1 MVNPRR
7 IKTESLQTFLFA
19 HLMVTAVMAVLAFG
33 TVESWSLALFE
44 INALVMAV
52 LLGVWQLFDPNF
64 EWRRLRMALPLW
76 LLLAWAFV
84 QLIPFGAFGQTLA
97 MPVAPETVPTDRLRL
112 PTISVDPQA
121 TREAA
126 AKLLALAIYFTV
138 ALQVLT
144 TPARRQLATR
154 ILSIFGLVVSF
165 LAIAQRL
172 SWNGRLYWI
181 RPVSAFV
188 SPFGPFGNYNHF
200 AGMVE
205 LLFPLPFAWL
215 VFSRCRIEERIFH
228 AIAVVVM
235 IAAAVLSMSRAG
247 ILAITIQFILFGVAI
262 MLLQQ
267 AGRARRLA
275 RIPILIV
282 VVAVLLSL
290 WIGYRPLMRRFDTIQ
305 QGRQEH
311 SVVTRLAYWQASW
324 QIFRDHA
331 VTGVGLGAF
340 PTIYPSYG
348 RASSRYERVEQVHND
363 YLQLLTDTGMVG
375 GIIGLTALLG
385 LFWRWRSSICHRW
398 RLDSKTGAQN
408 FAHFLGAAVAV
419 VGLLIHSLVD
429 FNLQIASNALLFLI
443 VTAVSLVDETAE
455 MER

>member
-7 IKTESLQTFLFA
+7 IKTERLQTFLFA
-19 HLMVTAVMAVLAFG
+19 QLMVTVVVAVLAFG

-44 INALVMAV
+44 LNALVMAV
-52 LLGVWQLFDPNF
+52 LLGVWQLFDPDF

-76 LLLAWAFV
+76 LLLGWALI
-84 QLIPFGAFGQTLA
+84 QLIPFGAWGQHLTV
-97 MPVAPETVPTDRLRL
+97 PTAPETVPVDRLRL
-112 PTISVDPQA
+112 PTISFDPQA

-144 TPARRQLATR
+144 TPARRLLVTR
-154 ILSIFGLVVSF
+154 ILSIFGLVISF

-172 SWNGRLYWI
+172 AWNGRLYWI

-200 AGMVE
+200 AGVVE

-215 VFSRCRIEERIFH
+215 VFSRCRFEERIFH
-228 AIAVVVM
+228 AVAVVVM
-235 IAAAVLSMSRAG
+235 VAAAVLSMSRAG
-247 ILAITIQFILFGVAI
+247 ILTITVQFILFGVVI
-262 MLLQQ
+262 VLVQH
-267 AGRARRLA
+267 AGGARHLA
-275 RIPILIV
+275 RIPILVII
-282 VVAVLLSL
+282 VAVLLSL

-324 QIFRDHA
+324 QIFRDHP

-340 PTIYPSYG
+340 PTIYPMYG

-375 GIIGLTALLG
+375 GIIALTAWLG
-385 LFWRWRSSICHRW
+385 LLWRWRRLISHRW
-398 RLDSKTGAQN
+398 RLDSRTGARN
-408 FAHFLGAAVAV
+408 IAHFWGAAVAV
-419 VGLLIHSLVD
+419 GGLLIHSLVD

-443 VTAVSLVDETAE
+443 VTALSLVDETAE
-455 MER
+455 IE